1 MRESASGVC
10 AFCML
15 MIRVYSASLYQ
26 NNRYGTE
33 WFVLFGSAV
42 CGLSAGLFWTVS
54 VLPRSDQG

>member
-1 MRESASGVC
+1 
-10 AFCML
+10 

-54 VLPRSDQG
+54 VFPSSDQD